1 MNHYL
6 VEHYTPNAVWQ
17 TLPVQERQ
25 QYLADVGAAMGGL
38 SSMGVELLTL
48 TEIDT
53 AVDQSSHH
61 RFIGIWRFPNQQA
74 RDALLTGIQASGWY
88 DYFDHVNAAGTEG
101 DFQQHLDALAKF

>member
-6 VEHYTPNAVWQ
+6 IELYTPNAVWQ
-17 TLPVQERQ
+17 ALPIQERQ

-38 SSMGVELLTL
+38 SSLGVELLTL

-61 RFIGIWRFPNQQA
+61 RFMGIWH
-74 RDALLTGIQASGWY
+74 

>member
-6 VEHYTPNAVWQ
+6 VELYTPNAVWQ
-17 TLPVQERQ
+17 TLPVQE
-25 QYLADVGAAMGGL
+25 ADVGAAMGGL